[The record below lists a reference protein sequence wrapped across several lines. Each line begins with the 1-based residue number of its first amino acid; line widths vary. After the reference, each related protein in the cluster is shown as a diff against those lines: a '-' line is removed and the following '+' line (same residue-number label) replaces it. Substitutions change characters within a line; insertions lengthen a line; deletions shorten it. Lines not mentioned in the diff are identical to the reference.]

1 MWSPEERLRAEFQ
14 LHERSKVSYDF
25 LKVFIKT
32 LNEILEIIVDNMA
45 NVIGTFTGA
54 DNLIFSAVS
63 KLKLVSQTCQ
73 IGSKMAI
80 SFAFHFQND
89 QIQRCLE
96 AKSMMLI
103 VKSIDPKHNKCF
115 RN

>member
-1 MWSPEERLRAEFQ
+1 
-14 LHERSKVSYDF
+14 
-25 LKVFIKT
+25 
-32 LNEILEIIVDNMA
+32 MA

-80 SFAFHFQND
+80 SSAFHFQNV

-96 AKSMMLI
+96 AKSIMLI

-115 RN
+115 RNKEYGL